1 MDRYLCIHCHFY
13 QPPRE
18 NPWLETVE
26 AQPSAYPYHDWN
38 ERITAECY
46 AANAASRI
54 VDAKGRIQQ
63 IVNNYSKIS
72 FNFGPTLLSWM
83 EENAPTVYD
92 AILEADRISQQRFSG
107 HGSAIAQVYN
117 HIILPLANRRDK
129 ETQIIWGIRDFERRF
144 GRAPEGMWLSE
155 TAVDNET
162 LDLLAAHGIKFTILA
177 PSQAA
182 RVRKLKHGSRWK
194 DVSGA
199 RVDPKYPYLVRL
211 RSGKKITVFFYD
223 GPISRAIAFE
233 RLLDSGENFAQ
244 RMISGFDPDGDY
256 TQLMHIAT
264 DGESY
269 GHHHKYGDMALAY
282 ALDYIEKNSLAK
294 LTNYGEFLEHHPPE
308 MEAQVIEG
316 TAWSCAHGV
325 GRWFSDCGCNSGVS
339 WHQFW
344 REPLRNSLD
353 RLRDTANAYFEP
365 LAYELLRDPWVARN
379 DYIDVILSRTR
390 RKQNGIHVVKDPRDA
405 LKTFL
410 EKHATRELS
419 QGEVVTV
426 LKLMEMQR
434 HELLMYTSC
443 GWFFDEISGIET
455 VQVIEYAARAIQLAR
470 ELFNTN
476 EFESGF
482 VSGLGAA
489 VSNIPE
495 QKNGAEIYRKTVK
508 PAIAGLE
515 QVAAHYAISS
525 LFERTGDVTQI
536 FSYSADR
543 EDFEVME
550 AGQAHL
556 GVGRARIT
564 SNVTLESGVLSFA
577 ALHLGDHNIA
587 AGVRG
592 DGRDYSPMKAE
603 MVEAF
608 SRADLPEVVRALDR
622 HFGKTTYSL
631 SSLFGD
637 ERTKIL
643 DQLLDSSLSEAE
655 NLYRQIYDRHAPLL
669 RFLGSSGMEKPRILS
684 HTAEF
689 VLNAN
694 LLGELAKDDL
704 DTARIQALT
713 EQARSEQIQLDAPGL
728 GFTLEKTMNR
738 QMERFSDQP
747 DSIDLLR
754 RVSNSVQLA
763 SDLKLP
769 VNPWRVQ
776 NIYWEVA
783 HKEFPSAR
791 NAQWRVSFLTLG
803 EKLGID
809 TSQFARQQAPAA

>member
-54 VDAKGRIQQ
+54 VDDKGRIQQ

-83 EENAPTVYD
+83 EENAPTVYG
-92 AILEADRISQQRFSG
+92 AILEADRISQERFSG

-129 ETQIIWGIRDFERRF
+129 ETQVIWGIRDFERRF

-162 LDLLAAHGIKFTILA
+162 LEILAAHGIKFTILA
-177 PSQAA
+177 PSQAS
-182 RVRKLKHGSRWK
+182 RVRKLKHGSRWR

-199 RVDPKYPYLVRL
+199 RVDPKRAYLVRL
-211 RSGKKITVFFYD
+211 PNGQKINVFFYD
-223 GPISRAIAFE
+223 GPISRAVAFE
-233 RLLDSGENFAQ
+233 KLLDSGEHFAQ
-244 RMISGFDPDGDY
+244 RMVSGFDPDGDY

-282 ALDYIEKNSLAK
+282 ALHYVEKNNLAT
-294 LTNYGEFLEHHPPE
+294 LTSYGEFLEHHPPE
-308 MEAQVIEG
+308 MEAQVIER

-339 WHQFW
+339 WHQLW
-344 REPLRNSLD
+344 REPLRNALD
-353 RLRDTANAYFEP
+353 WLRDTANDAFTP
-365 LAYELLRDPWVARN
+365 LASEFFRDPWAARN
-379 DYIDVILSRTR
+379 DYIDVILSRR
-390 RKQNGIHVVKDPRDA
+390 RGNNRGIHVVEDSPGT
-405 LKTFL
+405 LQSFL
-410 EKHATRELS
+410 RKHAKRELS
-419 QGEVVTV
+419 QSELVTI

-455 VQVIEYAARAIQLAR
+455 VKVIEYAARAIQLAR
-470 ELFNTN
+470 ELFNSDD
-476 EFESGF
+476 FESGF
-482 VSGLGAA
+482 VARLEAA
-489 VSNIPE
+489 VSNVPE
-495 QKNGAEIYRKTVK
+495 HKNGAEIYRKWVN
-508 PAIAGLE
+508 PAMAGLE

-525 LFERTGDVTQI
+525 LFERVGESTPI
-536 FSYSADR
+536 FSYSAGR

-556 GVGRARIT
+556 GIGRARIT
-564 SNVTLESGVLSFA
+564 SNVTLESDVLAFA
-577 ALHLGDHNIA
+577 AVHLGDHNIA
-587 AGVRG
+587 AGVRR
-592 DGRDYSPMKAE
+592 DGQDYEAMRSE

-608 SRADLPEVVRALDR
+608 SRADLPEVLRALDR

-631 SSLFGD
+631 RSLFGD
-637 ERTKIL
+637 ERKKIL
-643 DQLLDSSLSEAE
+643 DQLLESSLGEAE

-669 RFLGSSGMEKPRILS
+669 LYLGASGMEKPRILS

-694 LLGELAKDDL
+694 LQAELENDDL

-713 EQARSEQIQLDAPGL
+713 EQARSEQLQLDNAGL
-728 GFTLEKTMNR
+728 AFTLEKTITR
-738 QMERFSDQP
+738 QMQQFSEQP
-747 DSIDLLR
+747 GSIELLR

-769 VNPWRVQ
+769 VNLWRVQ
-776 NIYWEVA
+776 NIYWELA
-783 HKEFPSAR
+783 HKEFPDSH

-809 TSQFARQQAPAA
+809 TGQFVREEIPAA